1 MAESSESSPTL
12 AWVRAAQGGDVA
24 SFTRLYEQLAP
35 ALLTWAD
42 LRIRP
47 AQRAHVEPMDLV
59 QEVWYR
65 AWRQLPDFAAE
76 SVPFRLWIFRVAKN
90 VLLEVVR
97 QAQRG
102 GGGRAGAGPTTRMF
116 ALNNLPDSVTAVSK
130 RMVRD
135 ESLASF
141 RARIEQL
148 AEEERKL
155 VLHCGLE
162 GLPHKEVA
170 ERMGLGVEAVT
181 KRWQRLRARLVDGGL
196 PGQLLALER
205 P

>member
-1 MAESSESSPTL
+1 MPESHESSPTL
-12 AWVRAAQGGDVA
+12 VWVRAAQGGDVE
-24 SFTRLYEQLAP
+24 SFTRLYEHLAP
-35 ALLTWAD
+35 SLLTWAD

-47 AQRAHVEPMDLV
+47 TQRAHVEPMDLV

-65 AWRQLPDFAAE
+65 AWKQLPEFEAE
-76 SVPFRLWIFRVAKN
+76 RIPFRLWIFRVAKN
-90 VLLEVVR
+90 VLLEAVR
-97 QAQRG
+97 QTQRG
-102 GGGRAGAGPTTRMF
+102 SRAGAPAGPTTRMF

-135 ESLASF
+135 ESLSSF
-141 RARIEQL
+141 RERIEGL
-148 AEEERKL
+148 ADEEQKL

-181 KRWQRLRARLVDGGL
+181 KRWQRLRARLVESGGV
-196 PGQLLALER
+196 PQTLLV
-205 P
+205 

>member
-1 MAESSESSPTL
+1 
-12 AWVRAAQGGDVA
+12 
-24 SFTRLYEQLAP
+24 
-35 ALLTWAD
+35 
-42 LRIRP
+42 
-47 AQRAHVEPMDLV
+47 
-59 QEVWYR
+59 
-65 AWRQLPDFAAE
+65 
-76 SVPFRLWIFRVAKN
+76 
-90 VLLEVVR
+90 
-97 QAQRG
+97 
-102 GGGRAGAGPTTRMF
+102 MF